1 MTLAAQQQ
9 ERQLG
14 TLRKNLGE
22 VEARKNEMSAG
33 VGESAAQLQQVGSD
47 MQGLQA
53 ANQVLVEDMQKE
65 SESAALGDQDGRMN
79 ALEDAMRAGGSLA
92 TKSTEVIESMTA
104 DFKGKLEQEQEK
116 SEAKASG

>member
-22 VEARKNEMSAG
+22 VEKRKNEMSAG
-33 VGESAAQLQQVGSD
+33 VAENAAKLQEVGSD

-79 ALEDAMRAGGSLA
+79 ALEDSMRAGSSLA
-92 TKSTEVIESMTA
+92 AKSKEVIESMA
-104 DFKGKLEQEQEK
+104 AEFKGKLEQDQEK
-116 SEAKASG
+116 